1 MVTVAHR
8 HWLGL
13 DASAL
18 KDSART
24 AIAALISLIVAR
36 LAALPEAYWAPIV
49 ALIIVQST
57 LGAALK
63 ISGQRLV
70 GTAIGAVLGA
80 VLATQFGSN
89 VLLFTVGVFLTG
101 LICRTLWLNTTY
113 RYSAIT
119 LTIVMMI
126 PRPVSPWIIALHRFA
141 EVAIGIGAGLLA
153 TSVWPDALQTE
164 ETNEAGKR

>member
-1 MVTVAHR
+1 MLTLADR

-13 DASAL
+13 NASAL

-36 LAALPEAYWAPIV
+36 FAGLPEAYWAPIV

-70 GTAIGAVLGA
+70 ATAIGAALGA
-80 VLATQFGSN
+80 FIATQFGPN
-89 VLLFTVGVFLTG
+89 IYLFAIGVLLTG
-101 LICRTLWLNTTY
+101 LICKTLWLDTAY

-126 PRPVSPWIIALHRFA
+126 PRPLPPWIIALHRFA
-141 EVAIGIGAGLLA
+141 EVAIGIGAGLIA
-153 TSVWPDALQTE
+153 TSVWPDAPD
-164 ETNEAGKR
+164 ETLTQQ